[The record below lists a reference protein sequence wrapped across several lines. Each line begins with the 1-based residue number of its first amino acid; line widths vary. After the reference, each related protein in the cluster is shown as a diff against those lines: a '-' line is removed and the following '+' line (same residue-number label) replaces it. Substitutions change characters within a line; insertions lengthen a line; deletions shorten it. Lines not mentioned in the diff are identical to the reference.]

1 MESILSELGAVTE
14 NESDVQRN
22 ILKERVLNSIRFPK
36 LAGDELVLYEPITI
50 IGGIPE
56 LSRKSHQTMMSEL
69 QRELRDLELLKGRS
83 TLYEIALIKLRVFQG
98 LVDIS
103 GFANTDEKDATPDSN
118 IGERIKRASVFNT
131 KIEHNSNPGRAEA
144 NFMTLAQVG
153 KDPGH
158 SISSSTRFTK
168 SGMSGGSN
176 LGLYDLNL
184 HVHGKGREAQKW
196 NIDDSM
202 IDGLNSEAMNS
213 RSNDNQLD
221 RRVSSGKV
229 TLESDVNFEDENKSN
244 CTMPG
249 QIKSVSSEE
258 SKIAESDNSS
268 SSSVVR
274 RKKSAE
280 CSENSIEPTSNEKRK
295 HVLSKKE
302 VSGLGYS
309 GDEKASK
316 RVKIKTEKE
325 TGSKMESR
333 RREVKLTSSASNEE
347 SVTCPICEND
357 LPLGQLTAAEVLDKH
372 IDRCGRRPQKQ
383 ISKGGLASADEDDDE
398 DEFNVSDE
406 GSYSSRR
413 PPLRATRNRRAI
425 QVESGS
431 ESDFED
437 PNDDFDPESD
447 GEDSDSGSVED
458 RSEGAATSRL
468 KTAAHTKGGK
478 KALSGKI
485 KGKKLKKNIIRD
497 LVEPSLSKKDLRKAE
512 KLLSDAKRGRGFNRK
527 GIIEEDKA
535 VVYDDWED
543 DFYLDRLAAAG
554 IDDFE
559 AAVRLANSKI
569 KKEKFDSAPSYDE
582 KKDIIE
588 VTDEDEA
595 HLPGVHRGYCNIGD
609 TLDIDKHTWEV
620 LFDYQKEGVQWLYSL
635 YESGVGGILGDEM
648 GLGKTAQ
655 LCCHFGSLARKQR
668 KLRKKN
674 GIFLVVC
681 PATVLQHWL
690 KEFHR
695 WVPAVRCVIMH
706 SISKTGAELQQLAES
721 GKRHLLIVLLT
732 VEDAPASFC
741 LNAAVLVRTRIL
753 LARMQLLISSLTTV
767 HRN

>member
-1 MESILSELGAVTE
+1 MESILSELGAVNE

-36 LAGDELVLYEPITI
+36 QVGDELVLYEPITV

-56 LSRKSHQTMMSEL
+56 LSRKSYQTMLSEL

-83 TLYEIALIKLRVFQG
+83 ILYEIALIKLRVFQG
-98 LVDIS
+98 LVDFN
-103 GFANTDEKDATPDSN
+103 GFVNIDVKDAIPDSN
-118 IGERIKRASVFNT
+118 VGEQFKRSSVFDA
-131 KIEHNSNPGRAEA
+131 KIEHNANPGRAEA

-158 SISSSTRFTK
+158 SISSSTRFSK

-176 LGLYDLNL
+176 LGLNDINL
-184 HVHGKGREAQKW
+184 HIHGKGRESQKW

-202 IDGLNSEAMNS
+202 IDGLNSEAINS
-213 RSNDNQLD
+213 RSNDNQHD
-221 RRVSSGKV
+221 RRVSSSVGSSGV
-229 TLESDVNFEDENKSN
+229 TDVNFEVENETN
-244 CTMPG
+244 CNIPEQDNT
-249 QIKSVSSEE
+249 VSSGECR
-258 SKIAESDNSS
+258 SVKTGTISS
-268 SSSVVR
+268 SRVLDKFSS
-274 RKKSAE
+274 E
-280 CSENSIEPTSNEKRK
+280 CSANLIEPTSNEKRK
-295 HVLSKKE
+295 LVPNKKE
-302 VSGLGYS
+302 PSDLGYS
-309 GDEKASK
+309 GDGKASK
-316 RVKIKTEKE
+316 RVKRKSEKE
-325 TGSKMESR
+325 TDYCMESR
-333 RREVKLTSSASNEE
+333 GRQREPVNLASNEE
-347 SVTCPICEND
+347 SVTCPICSND
-357 LPLGQLTAAEVLDKH
+357 LPLGQLSAAIVLDKH
-372 IDRCGRRPQKQ
+372 IDRCGRRLQAQ
-383 ISKGGLASADEDDDE
+383 IPKDRSASAANDNE
-398 DEFNVSDE
+398 DEYEDEAEFSLTYDGDE
-406 GSYSSRR
+406 GISSSRKT
-413 PPLRATRNRRAI
+413 PLRATRSRNAV

-447 GEDSDSGSVED
+447 SDDSNSGSIED
-458 RSEGAATSRL
+458 GSEGVPTSRQ
-468 KTAAHTKGGK
+468 KTAADKKGGK
-478 KALSGKI
+478 KAISGKL
-485 KGKKLKKNIIRD
+485 KGKKMKKDIIRD
-497 LVEPSLSKKDLRKAE
+497 LVEPSLSKKDIKKAD
-512 KLLSDAKRGRGFNRK
+512 KLLRDAKRGRGFNRK

-535 VVYDDWED
+535 EVFDDWED

-559 AAVRLANSKI
+559 SAVRLANSKI
-569 KKEKFDSAPSYDE
+569 KKERDSTPLYDE

-609 TLDIDKHTWEV
+609 TLDIDKHTWDV

-668 KLRKKN
+668 KQRKKN

-721 GKRHLLIVLLT
+721 GERHALIT
-732 VEDAPASFC
+732 FF
-741 LNAAVLVRTRIL
+741 AV
-753 LARMQLLISSLTTV
+753 
-767 HRN
+767 

>member
-1 MESILSELGAVTE
+1 MESILSELGAVNE

-22 ILKERVLNSIRFPK
+22 ILKERILNSIRFPK
-36 LAGDELVLYEPITI
+36 QVGDELVLYEPITF

-56 LSRKSHQTMMSEL
+56 LSRKSYQTLLSEL
-69 QRELRDLELLKGRS
+69 QRELTDLELLKGRS
-83 TLYEIALIKLRVFQG
+83 TLYEIALIKLRVFQS
-98 LVDIS
+98 LVDIN
-103 GFANTDEKDATPDSN
+103 GFVNTDVSDAIPDS
-118 IGERIKRASVFNT
+118 IIEEKVHRLSVFNT

-158 SISSSTRFTK
+158 SISSSIRFSK

-176 LGLYDLNL
+176 LGLNDLNL
-184 HVHGKGREAQKW
+184 HIHGKGRESQKW

-213 RSNDNQLD
+213 RSNDNQQD
-221 RRVSSGKV
+221 RRVSSSV
-229 TLESDVNFEDENKSN
+229 DSSRVADVKFEDENEPN
-244 CTMPG
+244 CNMPEQNNFFSDEECRRETNG
-249 QIKSVSSEE
+249 TCSSSRLLEKVSSE
-258 SKIAESDNSS
+258 
-268 SSSVVR
+268 
-274 RKKSAE
+274 
-280 CSENSIEPTSNEKRK
+280 CSESLVEPTPNEKRK
-295 HVLSKKE
+295 LVHNKKE
-302 VSGLGYS
+302 ASGVGYS
-309 GDEKASK
+309 GDGKGSK
-316 RVKIKTEKE
+316 RVKRKTEKE
-325 TGSKMESR
+325 TDCSMESR
-333 RREVKLTSSASNEE
+333 RRQREPVDLASNEK
-347 SVTCPICEND
+347 SVTCPICSND
-357 LPLGQLTAAEVLDKH
+357 LPLGQISAAAVLDKH
-372 IDRCGRRPQKQ
+372 IDRCGRRLQAQIQKDGL
-383 ISKGGLASADEDDDE
+383 ISAADDDE
-398 DEFNVSDE
+398 DEKEVEFDLPYDGDE
-406 GSYSSRR
+406 GISCSRKSPLRTTRSRR
-413 PPLRATRNRRAI
+413 AVQI
-425 QVESGS
+425 ESGS

-447 GEDSDSGSVED
+447 GDDSDSGSLED
-458 RSEGAATSRL
+458 RSKGVATSRP
-468 KTAAHTKGGK
+468 KTTADKKGGE
-478 KALSGKI
+478 KALSGKLKEKKI
-485 KGKKLKKNIIRD
+485 KKDIIRD
-497 LVEPSLSKKDLRKAE
+497 LIEPSLSKKDIKKAD
-512 KLLSDAKRGRGFNRK
+512 KLLREAKRGRGFNRK

-535 VVYDDWED
+535 EVFDDWED

-559 AAVRLANSKI
+559 SAVRLANSKI
-569 KKEKFDSAPSYDE
+569 KTERERDGTPLYDE
-582 KKDIIE
+582 KRDIVE

-609 TLDIDKHTWEV
+609 ALDIDKHTWDV

-721 GKRHLLIVLLT
+721 GERCSLV
-732 VEDAPASFC
+732 AFF
-741 LNAAVLVRTRIL
+741 AV
-753 LARMQLLISSLTTV
+753 
-767 HRN
+767 